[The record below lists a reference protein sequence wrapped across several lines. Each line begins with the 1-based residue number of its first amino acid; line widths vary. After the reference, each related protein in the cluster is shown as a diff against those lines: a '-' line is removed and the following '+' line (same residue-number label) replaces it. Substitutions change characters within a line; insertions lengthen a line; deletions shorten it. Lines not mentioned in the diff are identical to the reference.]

1 MVAAV
6 TGPQHI
12 VVMGVSGSGKTT
24 TGAALAQRM
33 GWPFVEGDSF
43 HPEANV
49 RKMAEGTPLDDT
61 DRAPWL
67 QALANQ
73 IAAAEA
79 RGESLVL
86 GCSALKRAYRDIL
99 RGGAPRVRFLHIHG
113 PRELL
118 AERLNHRA
126 GHFFPPKLLESQLA
140 TLEPLAEDEDGAV
153 VDLALPVEDQV
164 RAAVR
169 MLGLA

>member
-1 MVAAV
+1 M

-24 TGAALAQRM
+24 TGTALAERM
-33 GWPFVEGDSF
+33 GWAFVEGDSF

-49 RKMAEGTPLDDT
+49 RKMAEGTPLDDA

-67 QALANQ
+67 HALADQ
-73 IAAAEA
+73 IAAADA
-79 RGESLVL
+79 RGDSLVL

-113 PRELL
+113 SRDLL
-118 AERLNHRA
+118 AERLDHRA
-126 GHFFPPKLLESQLA
+126 GHFFPPKLLDSQLA
-140 TLEPLAEDEDGAV
+140 TLEPLAADEDGAV
-153 VDLALPVEDQV
+153 VDLALPVDDQV
-164 RAAVR
+164 RMAVR
-169 MLGLA
+169 LLGLE

>member
-24 TGAALAQRM
+24 TGTALAERM
-33 GWPFVEGDSF
+33 GWAFVEGDSF

-49 RKMAEGTPLDDT
+49 RKMAEGTPLDDA

-67 QALANQ
+67 HALADQ
-73 IAAAEA
+73 IAAADA
-79 RGESLVL
+79 RGDSLVL

-113 PRELL
+113 SRDLL
-118 AERLNHRA
+118 AERLDHRA
-126 GHFFPPKLLESQLA
+126 GHFFPPKLLDSQLA
-140 TLEPLAEDEDGAV
+140 TLEPLAADEDGAV
-153 VDLALPVEDQV
+153 VDLALPVDDQV
-164 RAAVR
+164 RMAVR
-169 MLGLA
+169 LLGLE